1 MDQASLSLCNLGLKI
16 GPADSLICYNNKK
29 NNSNGSIPFSF
40 SCIRINH
47 THVVSGPLFSEVL
60 LEIMY
65 ITLTQK
71 EKLDRSVELVRTL
84 NI

>member
-1 MDQASLSLCNLGLKI
+1 MDQASLPLCNLGFI
-16 GPADSLICYNNKK
+16 GPADSLICLNKK
-29 NNSNGSIPFSF
+29 NNIYSNGSIPFSF

-47 THVVSGPLFSEVL
+47 THVVSGPLFSEDL

-71 EKLDRSVELVRTL
+71 EESR
-84 NI
+84 